1 MSRRRESARRRR
13 CPRRG
18 GWQRLTLAI
27 AVSLVAV
34 QPVPAQ
40 AQVATAPDS
49 FAIDTAATG
58 LLIEVSAPAAL
69 PLDVVAGVSYAQVGV
84 NSQPRIQSTAAPV
97 FVPLAQDLALLGG
110 TSGVLAIAVRLAPG
124 LVIGLPT
131 LVGLPPL
138 PIDPSIV
145 PLDPLADFLGGLPVP
160 PLPPLGCTANF
171 PDDPQEAECGGGAQD
186 FFGFRVGAA
195 SARALAE
202 GDTEDTSTL
211 ASRSDASIVGVSPS
225 GGQPLAPVS
234 AAVMGATA
242 DGRIVEGRAVTTASA
257 SVGGLDVAGQ
267 LGIEAIEASYSGA
280 SAGTA
285 ETFEESVKCNIVG
298 AELAGQRVELGT
310 DSITVP
316 GQELEL
322 PTGGLGGFADVL
334 GRLGGQLG
342 PVDIGNLTVTPNPQP
357 VVEVSED
364 GTSVLRRF
372 ACLEIR
378 YRIQTSG
385 TDVRITL
392 GNIAVSLNA
401 QNDAPFESFGG
412 GSSGLGLGGGTGPGG
427 GGGLDFGGSAPSLAV
442 GGGSGAGTGFELP
455 EPPTAGEDAPKP
467 AAEPFATAVSAA
479 GWGIDGGWMA
489 PFALLALSLPLL
501 ARART
506 FTPVPR
512 PTRT

>member
-1 MSRRRESARRRR
+1 MSGNRRESARRRR
-13 CPRRG
+13 GTRRG
-18 GWQRLTLAI
+18 GWQRLALAVV
-27 AVSLVAV
+27 VSLAAV

-40 AQVATAPDS
+40 AQTATAPDS

-110 TSGVLAIAVRLAPG
+110 TSGVLAIVARLGPG

-145 PLDPLADFLGGLPVP
+145 PVEPLANFLGGLPVP
-160 PLPPLGCTANF
+160 PLPALGCTANL
-171 PDDPQEAECGGGAQD
+171 PDEPQEVECGGGAQD

-195 SARALAE
+195 SGRALAE
-202 GDTEDTSTL
+202 GDIEDTSTL
-211 ASRSDASIVGVSPS
+211 ASKSDASVVGVSPS
-225 GGQPLAPVS
+225 GGQPLVPFS
-234 AAVMGATA
+234 LAALGATA

-280 SAGTA
+280 SGGTA
-285 ETFEESVKCNIVG
+285 DTFEESVKCNIVG
-298 AELAGQRVELGT
+298 AELAGQRIELRT

-316 GQELEL
+316 GQEFEL
-322 PTGGLGGFADVL
+322 PTSGLGGFADLL

-342 PVDIGNLTVTPNPQP
+342 PVDLGTLTITPNPQP

-378 YRIQTSG
+378 YRILASG

-401 QNDAPFESFGG
+401 QNDVPFDA
-412 GSSGLGLGGGTGPGG
+412 GSSGPDLGTGSSVGG
-427 GGGLDFGGSAPSLAV
+427 DVDFGGSAASLAPD
-442 GGGSGAGTGFELP
+442 GGSGVGTDFELP
-455 EPPTAGEDAPKP
+455 EPPTAGQDAPKP
-467 AAEPFATAVSAA
+467 AAEPFATAVSTA

-512 PTRT
+512 STRT